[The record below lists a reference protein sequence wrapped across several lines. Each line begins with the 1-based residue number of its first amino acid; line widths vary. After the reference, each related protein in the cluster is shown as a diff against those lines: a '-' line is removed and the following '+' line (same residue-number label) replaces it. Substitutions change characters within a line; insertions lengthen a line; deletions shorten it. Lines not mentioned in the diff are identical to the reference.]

1 MQIPRETLLRIA
13 DALTVSATV
22 AINPDTLEFV
32 DFNQDPNAPF
42 VGETG
47 SEIEKE
53 LYDADVQKF
62 EEIKKKWSRH
72 ILIEAISS
80 RESYRFMEG
89 FVADLE
95 DEAMKEELFD
105 VLDGRR
111 PFANFKYA
119 LADIDPALLK
129 AWYNYEN
136 ERRADWVEAEIERAL
151 HFS

>member
-1 MQIPRETLLRIA
+1 MQTPREILLKIA
-13 DALTVSATV
+13 DALTVSPV
-22 AINPDTLEFV
+22 AAVNPDTFEFV
-32 DFNQDPNAPF
+32 DFNQDPTATF
-42 VGETG
+42 VGEVD
-47 SEIEKE
+47 SEIEKK
-53 LYDADVQKF
+53 LYDVDVQKF
-62 EEIKKKWSRH
+62 EEVKKNWSRH

-136 ERRADWVEAEIERAL
+136 ERRADWVEAEIERVL
-151 HFS
+151 RFS